1 MPLGWNEE
9 SKGDDKRK
17 GKKSGKRINRY
28 VELDCNIEDTGIY
41 SYTCVFPIER
51 NKYSKI
57 VRKKRKKRSIY
68 IFDGSMAQ
76 LGTGYPTRIGSQR
89 EEKFEGIKRNAA
101 KTHLDHDG

>member
-1 MPLGWNEE
+1 MPLSWNEVDEE

-57 VRKKRKKRSIY
+57 VRKKKEKKHIHIRWINGATGNGLSNSDRFPARRKI
-68 IFDGSMAQ
+68 
-76 LGTGYPTRIGSQR
+76 
-89 EEKFEGIKRNAA
+89 
-101 KTHLDHDG
+101 